1 MVGAE
6 YLVVDGGTEEL
17 GLQTVGDEEIVD
29 APPCVL
35 LAGLETVGPPG
46 VDVLPVGIEVTERI
60 GEARRQQFAELAALL
75 VRESGVAAVGLGI
88 LQVDLAPAVFTCI
101 PGVIPVIVPIQTPN
115 KHAITNSNIAI
126 N

>member
-46 VDVLPVGIEVTERI
+46 VGAFGVGIEMAEGI
-60 GEARRQQFAELAALL
+60 GESGGEQVGELAALL
-75 VRESGVAAVGLGI
+75 VGESGV
-88 LQVDLAPAVFTCI
+88 
-101 PGVIPVIVPIQTPN
+101 
-115 KHAITNSNIAI
+115 HYR
-126 N
+126 